1 MANMINVLNTI
12 LANASADYQ
21 ARVPQATHTNI
32 SEVGSAIM
40 SFQVTENEFL
50 SALVNKIA
58 MTIVRNKT
66 FKNPLAVL
74 KKGGVPLGRNI
85 EEIYTNPATG
95 TTFDPTGAKLLERSI
110 PDTKAIYHSMNRQ
123 GQYKATVS
131 KSQLIQAFTSYQ
143 ALEQLLNSIVNSIY
157 SGDNLDEFMLMKE
170 LFASAI
176 TGGKLKTI
184 EVAQVGDTDSAKAFV
199 KAIKTVGQAME
210 FPSANFNSYYDINK
224 KKDAKPV
231 ITWTPKDNQVLV
243 LRNDISVDVDV
254 ELLAKA
260 FNVSYTDLEQ
270 RTLIV
275 DSFGSATNCGAVLC
289 DEAFIQVYDNLQ
301 QMESFHNGEGLYDN
315 FIYHHWQTYSLSLF
329 ANATAFVFGA
339 TAEGGTTEGGT
350 TEGGATEG
358 ETPED
363 ETTEG

>member
-1 MANMINVLNTI
+1 MPNMMNVLNTI
-12 LANASADYQ
+12 LANASEAYQ
-21 ARVPQATHTNI
+21 ARVPSATQANI

-40 SFQVTENEFL
+40 SYQATENEFL

-66 FKNPLAVL
+66 FANPLAVL

-95 TTFDPTGAKLLERSI
+95 TTFDPSGANLLNRAI

-176 TGGKLKTI
+176 TGGKLKTVDLEMPAI
-184 EVAQVGDTDSAKAFV
+184 SDTDGAKKFV
-199 KAIKTVGQAME
+199 KAVKTVGQAME
-210 FPSANFNSYYDINK
+210 FPSSNFNSYYDINK
-224 KKDAKPV
+224 ETDAKPV
-231 ITWTPKDNQVLV
+231 ITWTPSANQVLI
-243 LRNDISVDVDV
+243 LRNDVSVDVDV

-260 FNVSYTDLEQ
+260 FNVSYTDLNQ

-275 DSFGSATNCGAVLC
+275 DSFGSASRCGAILC
-289 DEAFIQVYDNLQ
+289 DESFVQVYDNLQ

-315 FIYHHWQTYSLSLF
+315 YIYHHWQTYSLSLF
-329 ANATAFVFGA
+329 ANATAFMFSEGA
-339 TAEGGTTEGGT
+339 
-350 TEGGATEG
+350 
-358 ETPED
+358 
-363 ETTEG
+363 

>member
-1 MANMINVLNTI
+1 MANMVNILNTI

-21 ARVPQATHTNI
+21 SRVPTATQNNI
-32 SEVGSAIM
+32 SEVGSAVM
-40 SFQVTENEFL
+40 SYRATENEFL
-50 SALVNKIA
+50 SALVNKVA

-66 FKNPLAVL
+66 FRNPLAVL

-95 TTFDPTGAKLLERSI
+95 TAFDPTGAKLLERSI

-131 KSQLIQAFTSYQ
+131 KSQLIQAFTSYS
-143 ALEQLLNSIVNSIY
+143 ALEKLLNSIVNSIY
-157 SGDNLDEFMLMKE
+157 SGDNLDEFMLMKQ

-176 TGGKLKTI
+176 EGGKIKT
-184 EVAQVGDTDSAKAFV
+184 VDTGLTAISDLDGAKKFV
-199 KAIKTVGQAME
+199 KSVKTVGQAME
-210 FPSANFNSYYDINK
+210 FPGSTFNSYYDINK
-224 KKDAKPV
+224 ATDAKPV
-231 ITWTPKDNQVLV
+231 ITWTPLDNQVLI

-260 FNVSYTDLEQ
+260 FNVSYTDLKQ

-275 DSFGSATNCGAVLC
+275 DGFGSADKCGAILC
-289 DEAFIQVYDNLQ
+289 DEAFVQVYDNLT

-315 FIYHHWQTYSLSLF
+315 YIYHHWQTYSLSLF
-329 ANATAFVFGA
+329 ANAVAFMFSENA
-339 TAEGGTTEGGT
+339 
-350 TEGGATEG
+350 
-358 ETPED
+358 
-363 ETTEG
+363 

>member
-1 MANMINVLNTI
+1 MANMVNVLNAI
-12 LANASADYQ
+12 LSGASADYQ
-21 ARVPQATHTNI
+21 SRVPLATQNNI
-32 SEVGSAIM
+32 TEVGSAIM
-40 SFQVTENEFL
+40 NYQATENEFL

-66 FKNPLAVL
+66 FRNPLAIL

-85 EEIYTNPATG
+85 EEIYTNPAKG
-95 TTFDPTGAKLLERSI
+95 SLFDPTGSKLLERSI
-110 PDTKAIYHSMNRQ
+110 PDTKTIYHSMNRQ

-131 KSQLIQAFTSYQ
+131 KAQLIHAFTSYQ

-157 SGDNLDEFMLMKE
+157 SGDNLEEFMLMKE

-176 TGGKLKTI
+176 KGGKIKTVN
-184 EVAQVGDTDSAKAFV
+184 VANVGDEGSAKGFV

-210 FPSANFNSYYDINK
+210 FPSSNFNSYYDINK
-224 KKDAKPV
+224 ETDANPV
-231 ITWTPKDNQVLV
+231 VTWTPINNQVLL
-243 LRNDISVDVDV
+243 LRNDVSVDVDV

-260 FNVSYTDLEQ
+260 FNVSYTDLKQ

-275 DSFGSATNCGAVLC
+275 DSFGSATNCGAILC
-289 DEAFIQVYDNLQ
+289 DESFVQVYDNLV

-329 ANATAFVFGA
+329 ANAMAFMFEEAGA
-339 TAEGGTTEGGT
+339 
-350 TEGGATEG
+350 
-358 ETPED
+358 
-363 ETTEG
+363 

>member
-1 MANMINVLNTI
+1 MANMQNVLNAI
-12 LANASADYQ
+12 LNGASDLYQ
-21 ARVPQATHTNI
+21 SRVPEATQNNI

-40 SFQVTENEFL
+40 SYQATENEFL

-58 MTIVRNKT
+58 MVIVRNKT
-66 FKNPLAVL
+66 FKNPLSVL

-95 TTFDPTGAKLLERSI
+95 TTFDPTGNKLLERSL
-110 PDTKAIYHSMNRQ
+110 PDSKVIYHAMNRQ

-131 KSQLIQAFTSYQ
+131 KAQLIQAFTSYQ

-170 LFASAI
+170 LFASGI
-176 TGGKLKTI
+176 TGGKIRTVD
-184 EVAQVGDTDSAKAFV
+184 VAAVTDSDSAKAFV

-210 FPSANFNSYYDINK
+210 FPSANYNAYHDINK
-224 KKDAKPV
+224 EHDPKPAIV
-231 ITWTPKDNQVLV
+231 WTPMENQVLL

-260 FNVSYTDLEQ
+260 FNVSYTDLKQ

-275 DSFGSATNCGAVLC
+275 DNFGSVKNCGAILC
-289 DEAFIQVYDNLQ
+289 DEAAVQVRDNLT

-329 ANATAFVFGA
+329 ANAMAFMF
-339 TAEGGTTEGGT
+339 TES
-350 TEGGATEG
+350 E
-358 ETPED
+358 
-363 ETTEG
+363 

>member
-1 MANMINVLNTI
+1 MANMTALLNTI
-12 LANASADYQ
+12 LNNASADYQ
-21 ARVPQATHTNI
+21 ARVPTATQNNI

-40 SFQVTENEFL
+40 SYQATENEFL

-66 FKNPLAVL
+66 FKNPLSVL

-95 TTFDPTGAKLLERSI
+95 TVFDPTGANLLQRQI

-131 KSQLIQAFTSYQ
+131 KSQLIHAFTSYS

-176 TGGKLKTI
+176 TGGKIIKADLTAGI
-184 EVAQVGDTDSAKAFV
+184 DTNDGAKAFV
-199 KAIKTVGQAME
+199 KSVRGASQAME
-210 FPSANFNSYYDINK
+210 FPTKDFNSYYNINRDT
-224 KKDAKPV
+224 DAQPV
-231 ITWTPKDNQVLV
+231 ITWTPKDDQILL
-243 LRNDISVDVDV
+243 LRNDVAVNVDV
-254 ELLAKA
+254 ELLAQA
-260 FNVSYTDLEQ
+260 FNVSYTDLDN
-270 RTLIV
+270 RKIIV
-275 DSFGSATNCGAVLC
+275 DNFGSATRCAAVLC
-289 DEAFIQVYDNLQ
+289 DKSFVQVYDNLQ

-329 ANATAFVFGA
+329 ANAVAFIL
-339 TAEGGTTEGGT
+339 
-350 TEGGATEG
+350 
-358 ETPED
+358 PEA
-363 ETTEG
+363 

>member
-1 MANMINVLNTI
+1 MANMVNVLNAI
-12 LANASADYQ
+12 LDGASADYQ
-21 ARVPQATHTNI
+21 ARVPLATQNNI
-32 SEVGSAIM
+32 SEIGSAIM
-40 SFQVTENEFL
+40 SYQATENEFL

-58 MTIVRNKT
+58 MVIVRNKT
-66 FKNPLAVL
+66 FSNPLAVL
-74 KKGGVPLGRNI
+74 KKGGIPLGRNI
-85 EEIYTNPATG
+85 EEIYTNPAKG
-95 TTFDPTGAKLLERSI
+95 TTFDPTGSKLLNREI

-131 KSQLIQAFTSYQ
+131 KSQLIHAFTSYQ

-176 TGGKLKTI
+176 TGGKLKTVD
-184 EVAQVGDTDSAKAFV
+184 VANVNDTDSAKAFV

-210 FPSANFNSYYDINK
+210 FPSDNFNSYYDINK
-224 KKDAKPV
+224 EKDANPV
-231 ITWTPKDNQVLV
+231 ITWTPLANQVLI

-260 FNVSYTDLEQ
+260 FNVSYTDLKQ

-275 DSFGSATNCGAVLC
+275 DTFGSATNCGAILC
-289 DEAFIQVYDNLQ
+289 DEAFVQVYDNLQ
-301 QMESFHNGEGLYDN
+301 QMESFHNGEGLYYN

-329 ANATAFVFGA
+329 ANAMAFMF
-339 TAEGGTTEGGT
+339 AE
-350 TEGGATEG
+350 A
-358 ETPED
+358 
-363 ETTEG
+363 

>member
-1 MANMINVLNTI
+1 MANMVNVLNTI
-12 LANASADYQ
+12 LAQASADYT
-21 ARVPQATHTNI
+21 ARVPEATQNNLA
-32 SEVGSAIM
+32 EVGSAIM
-40 SFQVTENEFL
+40 SYQATENEFL

-58 MTIVRNKT
+58 MVIVRNKT
-66 FKNPLAVL
+66 FANPLAVL

-95 TTFDPTGAKLLERSI
+95 TTFDPTGSKLLNRQI

-131 KSQLIQAFTSYQ
+131 KAQLIHAFTSYQ

-157 SGDNLDEFMLMKE
+157 SGDNLDEFILMKQ

-176 TGGKLKTI
+176 TGGKLKTV
-184 EVAQVGDTDSAKAFV
+184 EVATTGDTDSAKAFV

-210 FPSANFNSYYDINK
+210 FPSSNYNTYYDINK
-224 KKDAKPV
+224 EKDSKPV
-231 ITWTPKDNQVLV
+231 ITWTPKEDQVLL
-243 LRNDISVDVDV
+243 LRNDVAVDVDV

-260 FNVSYTDLEQ
+260 FNVSYTNLEQ

-275 DSFGSATNCGAVLC
+275 DSFGTATNCGAILC
-289 DEAFIQVYDNLQ
+289 DKSFVQVYDNLV

-329 ANATAFVFGA
+329 ANAMAFMF
-339 TAEGGTTEGGT
+339 AEN
-350 TEGGATEG
+350 A
-358 ETPED
+358 
-363 ETTEG
+363 

>member
-1 MANMINVLNTI
+1 MANMINILNTI

-21 ARVPQATHTNI
+21 ARVPQATQNNI
-32 SEVGSAIM
+32 AEVGSAIM
-40 SFQVTENEFL
+40 NFQATENEFL
-50 SALVNKIA
+50 SALVNKVA
-58 MTIVRNKT
+58 MTVVRNKT
-66 FKNPLAVL
+66 FKNPLSVL

-85 EEIYTNPATG
+85 EEIYTNPVTG
-95 TTFDPTGAKLLERSI
+95 TAFDPTGAKLLERSL

-143 ALEQLLNSIVNSIY
+143 ALERLLDSIVNAIY
-157 SGDNLDEFMLMKE
+157 SGDNLDEFMLMKQ

-184 EVAQVGDTDSAKAFV
+184 DTGLTAIDNTDGAKSFV
-199 KAIKTVGQAME
+199 KAVKTVGQAME
-210 FPSANFNSYYDINK
+210 FPGSNFNSYYDINK
-224 KKDAKPV
+224 ATDAKPV
-231 ITWTPKDNQVLV
+231 ITWTPKENQVLI
-243 LRNDISVDVDV
+243 LRNDVAVDVDV

-275 DSFGSATNCGAVLC
+275 DSFGDATKCGAVLC
-289 DEAFIQVYDNLQ
+289 DEAFVQVYDNLQ
-301 QMESFHNGEGLYDN
+301 QMENFHNGEGLYDN

-329 ANATAFVFGA
+329 ANATAFMFS
-339 TAEGGTTEGGT
+339 
-350 TEGGATEG
+350 
-358 ETPED
+358 D
-363 ETTEG
+363 EAAD

>member
-1 MANMINVLNTI
+1 MANMINILNTI

-21 ARVPQATHTNI
+21 ARVPQATQTNI
-32 SEVGSAIM
+32 TEVGSAIM
-40 SFQVTENEFL
+40 NYQATENEFL
-50 SALVNKIA
+50 SALVNKVA
-58 MTIVRNKT
+58 MTVVRNKT
-66 FKNPLAVL
+66 FKNPLSVL

-85 EEIYTNPATG
+85 EEIYTNPVTG
-95 TTFDPTGAKLLERSI
+95 TAFDPTGAKLLERSL

-143 ALEQLLNSIVNSIY
+143 ALERLLDSIVNAIY
-157 SGDNLDEFMLMKE
+157 SGDNLDEFMLMKQ

-184 EVAQVGDTDSAKAFV
+184 DTGLTAIDNTDGAKSFV
-199 KAIKTVGQAME
+199 KAVKTVGQAME
-210 FPSANFNSYYDINK
+210 FPGSNFNSYYDINK
-224 KKDAKPV
+224 ATDAKPV
-231 ITWTPKDNQVLV
+231 ITWTPKENQVLI
-243 LRNDISVDVDV
+243 LRNDVAVDVDV

-275 DSFGSATNCGAVLC
+275 DSFGDATKCGAVLC
-289 DEAFIQVYDNLQ
+289 DEAFVQVYDNLQ
-301 QMESFHNGEGLYDN
+301 QMENFHNGEGLYDN

-329 ANATAFVFGA
+329 ANATAFMFS
-339 TAEGGTTEGGT
+339 
-350 TEGGATEG
+350 
-358 ETPED
+358 D
-363 ETTEG
+363 EAAD

>member
-1 MANMINVLNTI
+1 MANMVNILNAI

-21 ARVPQATHTNI
+21 ARVPAATQNNI
-32 SEVGSAIM
+32 SAVGSAIM
-40 SFQVTENEFL
+40 SYQATENEFL

-58 MTIVRNKT
+58 MTVVRNKT
-66 FKNPLAVL
+66 FANPLAVL

-95 TTFDPTGAKLLERSI
+95 TTFDPTGAKLLERSL

-131 KSQLIQAFTSYQ
+131 KAQLIQAFTSYQ
-143 ALEQLLNSIVNSIY
+143 ALEKLLNSIVNSIY

-176 TGGKLKTI
+176 VGGKLKTI
-184 EVAQVGDTDSAKAFV
+184 DTGLSSISDTDGAKTFV

-210 FPSANFNSYYDINK
+210 FPSQNFNSYATINEG
-224 KKDAKPV
+224 AKPV
-231 ITWTPKDNQVLV
+231 ITWTPKDNQVLI
-243 LRNDISVDVDV
+243 LRNDVSVDVDV

-275 DSFGSATNCGAVLC
+275 DGFGSATNCGAILC
-289 DEAFIQVYDNLQ
+289 DEAFVQVYDNLQ

-329 ANATAFVFGA
+329 ANATAFMFS
-339 TAEGGTTEGGT
+339 EG
-350 TEGGATEG
+350 
-358 ETPED
+358 
-363 ETTEG
+363 